1 VQRTGLGPISAVL
14 TDFDRTLARLFPWPE
29 LERIVCADLLGYYG
43 DLGVPIELFSR
54 ETDPYTLWARAYEW
68 MREYLGPTRSEELNR
83 QAAARLAAHE
93 FEAAGSVRLIEGVE
107 DALSWLS
114 ASAIPVVIVSSNS
127 TRAIARALQVTG
139 VARTV
144 AGICGRA
151 DHFRM
156 ADLKPSTVP
165 LDAALAASGSTP
177 HHACFVGDSP
187 TDMMAGRRA
196 GIFTIGVVTG
206 TTTAQELLGVG
217 ADLCIDAFPCL
228 RQLRFS

>member
-1 VQRTGLGPISAVL
+1 MQRTELGPISAVL

-29 LERIVCADLLGYYG
+29 LERILCADLLEYYG
-43 DLGVPIELFSR
+43 DVGVPIELFSG
-54 ETDPYTLWARAYEW
+54 ETDPYTLWARAHGW

-83 QAAARLAAHE
+83 RAAARLTAHE
-93 FEAAGSVRLIEGVE
+93 LEAAGSVRLLEGVE
-107 DALSWLS
+107 DALRWLS

-139 VARTV
+139 VASAV

-156 ADLKPSTVP
+156 ADLKPSTVL

-187 TDMMAGRRA
+187 TDMMAGRSA
-196 GIFTIGVVTG
+196 GMFTIGVATG
-206 TTTAQELLGVG
+206 TATTQELLGVG

-228 RQLRFS
+228 RQLRLS